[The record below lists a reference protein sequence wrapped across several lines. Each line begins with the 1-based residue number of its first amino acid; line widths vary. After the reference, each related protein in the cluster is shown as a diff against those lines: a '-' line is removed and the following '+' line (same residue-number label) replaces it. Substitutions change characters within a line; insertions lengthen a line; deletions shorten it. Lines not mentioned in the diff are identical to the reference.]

1 MLTRTNMIQKL
12 REGNCTVTFTK
23 ANGDIREM
31 VCTLNS
37 NAIPETDMPKNPSA
51 EYTEDVIKVYDI
63 VAAGWRSFR
72 VDSVQIFDS
81 RTAAEIQCAILLNT
95 SV

>member
-1 MLTRTNMIQKL
+1 MLTRSDMIQQL
-12 REGNCTVTFTK
+12 SEGNCTVTFTK

-31 VCTLNS
+31 VCTLKS
-37 NAIPETDMPKNPSA
+37 TSIPETDMPKNPSA
-51 EYTEDVIKVYDI
+51 EYTEDIIKVYDI

-72 VDSVQIFDS
+72 VDSVQTF
-81 RTAAEIQCAILLNT
+81 EFGT

>member
-1 MLTRTNMIQKL
+1 MLTRSDMIQQL

-37 NAIPETDMPKNPSA
+37 TSIPETDMPKNPSA
-51 EYTEDVIKVYDI
+51 EYTEDIIKVYDI

-72 VDSVQIFDS
+72 VDSVQTF
-81 RTAAEIQCAILLNT
+81 EFGT

>member
-1 MLTRTNMIQKL
+1 MLTRTDMIQQL

-23 ANGDIREM
+23 ANGDVREM

-37 NAIPETDMPKNPSA
+37 NAIPTEAIPKNPSA
-51 EYTEDVIKVYDI
+51 EYTEEVIKVYDI
-63 VAAGWRSFR
+63 IAAGWRSFR
-72 VDSVQIFDS
+72 VDSVQNF
-81 RTAAEIQCAILLNT
+81 

>member
-1 MLTRTNMIQKL
+1 MIQKL

-51 EYTEDVIKVYDI
+51 EYTEDIIKVYDI

-72 VDSVQIFDS
+72 VDSVQTF
-81 RTAAEIQCAILLNT
+81 EFGT

>member
-1 MLTRTNMIQKL
+1 MLTRADMVYHLSK
-12 REGNCTVTFTK
+12 GNCTVTFTK

-37 NAIPETDMPKNPSA
+37 NFIPTEALPKNPSA
-51 EYTEDVIKVYDI
+51 EYTEDIIKVYDI
-63 VAAGWRSFR
+63 IAAGWRSFR
-72 VDSVQIFDS
+72 VDSVQTFK
-81 RTAAEIQCAILLNT
+81 R

>member
-1 MLTRTNMIQKL
+1 MLTRNDMIRKL

-37 NAIPETDMPKNPSA
+37 NSIPETDVPKNPSA

-63 VAAGWRSFR
+63 AAAGWRSFR
-72 VDSVQIFDS
+72 VDSVQSFDP
-81 RTAAEIQCAILLNT
+81 RTAAEIQGVILLNT